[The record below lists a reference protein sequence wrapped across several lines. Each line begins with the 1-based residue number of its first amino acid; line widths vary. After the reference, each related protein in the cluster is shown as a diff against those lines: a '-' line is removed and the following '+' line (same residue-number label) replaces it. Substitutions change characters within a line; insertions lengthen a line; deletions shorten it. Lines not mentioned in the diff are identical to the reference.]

1 MQCIIVR
8 ETQDRNAEQGA
19 DLLRYALSTP
29 PLSRVVLEG
38 LRHLASRG
46 AGDDYAGRIGWTRPE
61 ESLWVLPGSWQADVG
76 PMSGRVA
83 FSDDALRLD
92 AAPRHNRGR
101 DSWHV
106 IRNGRF
112 AARVNPQLLGQF
124 LETAGTDILAVTAAP
139 DLLACGERLRL
150 TPDNKV
156 VGYRRLYADALSPAP
171 LPADWPHLLFV
182 RQRAWDAAWN
192 SSLLSS
198 FGVWIDRCRAT
209 GLSWQSLAA
218 AGSAHDLGS
227 VDGILAVS
235 RVALGHSARWGA
247 TFRRMEEQRASP
259 APEEGG
265 VSPLAHVIG
274 LVLLGRQV
282 TVAADAV
289 IVGPTVLCDGSA
301 VGRGA
306 VVDSSIVGSGV
317 SVEPGQTLRGCV
329 ATASPGGRVVGRAGA
344 GTGRRRLQEHLGGH
358 RDGVFRIWPKLS
370 YARCFKRIADIMAA
384 VFILILFAPVIPVI
398 ALAIKISSP
407 GPAFFADKRQ
417 GLHGRPFRCVKFRTM
432 REGADKIQ
440 DKLRFVSEVDG
451 PQFKMADDPRITTV
465 GRFLRETYLDEIP
478 QFLNVLG
485 GQMSVVGPRPS
496 PEAENTLC
504 PSWRDARLSVR
515 PGITGLWQVFCTRE
529 PQKDFQEWI
538 QYDMQYVR
546 DFSFGLDLWICWR
559 TFVKMVVTF
568 VRQF

>member
-1 MQCIIVR
+1 M
-8 ETQDRNAEQGA
+8 
-19 DLLRYALSTP
+19 RYALSTP
-29 PLSRVVLEG
+29 PLPQVVVDG
-38 LRHLASRG
+38 LRHLAYRG
-46 AGDDYAGRIGWTRPE
+46 ASDNSAGRIGWTKPD
-61 ESLWVLPGSWQADVG
+61 ESLWVLPGRWQADLGAV
-76 PMSGRVA
+76 PGRTV
-83 FSDDALRLD
+83 FFDDALHLGVL
-92 AAPRHNRGR
+92 PRQKRGR
-101 DSWHV
+101 ESWLV
-106 IRNGRF
+106 ITNGRF
-112 AARVNPQLLGQF
+112 AAHVDPQLLGRF
-124 LETAGTDILAVTAAP
+124 LETVSAEVIAVTAAP

-171 LPADWPHLLFV
+171 LPADWPHFLFV
-182 RQRAWDAAWN
+182 RREVSDAVLN
-192 SSLLSS
+192 SGLLAN
-198 FGVWIDRCRAT
+198 FGAWIDTCQAA
-209 GLSWQSLAA
+209 GLRWQSLAA
-218 AGSAHDLGS
+218 AGSAYDLGS
-227 VDGILAVS
+227 VEGILAVS
-235 RVALGHSARWGA
+235 RAALSHSVRSGA
-247 TFRRMEEQRASP
+247 TLRRGEEQRASP
-259 APEEGG
+259 AREEDG

-274 LVLLGRQV
+274 PVLLGRQV

-306 VVDSSIVGSGV
+306 VVDSSIVGAGV
-317 SVEPGQTLRGCV
+317 SVEPSQSLRGGV
-329 ATASPGGRVVGRAGA
+329 VTASPEGRAAGRAVAGMGRQPPEHVGR
-344 GTGRRRLQEHLGGH
+344 H
-358 RDGVFRIWPKLS
+358 RSDVFRVWPRFS
-370 YARCFKRIADIMAA
+370 YARCFKRIADIVAA

-398 ALAIKISSP
+398 ALAIKIGSP
-407 GPAFFADKRQ
+407 GPVFFADRRQ

-432 REGADKIQ
+432 RQGADKIQ

-465 GRFLRETYLDEIP
+465 GRFLRETFLDEIP
-478 QFLNVLG
+478 QFFNVLR

-515 PGITGLWQVFCTRE
+515 PGITGLWQVHRTRE
-529 PQKDFQEWI
+529 PQRDFQEWI

-559 TFVKMVVTF
+559 TFVKMVGTF